1 MDPYEFEDDQDE
13 DDVDT
18 LEEIRDRERSTGP
31 WDRHDDEE

>member
-1 MDPYEFEDDQDE
+1 MEPYEFEDE
-13 DDVDT
+13 DDDDIET